1 MLRVSVTSP
10 RRVRTERIG
19 SILNFRGR
27 LRLLFPAQLAL
38 PTSQYTSAHRPILS
52 TDATALV
59 VRRGTPQTRTCRR
72 RLRLRLTRR
81 ITTKPVG
88 GGGAGS
94 SKEPRMPIDAGG
106 PPISEIEA
114 VLL

>member
-38 PTSQYTSAHRPILS
+38 PTSQYASAHRPILS
-52 TDATALV
+52 TDETALL
-59 VRRGTPQTRTCRR
+59 VRRGTPQTLHMQRAIKAQINKTDRNDARGIARGRKQYRNPNAHRCR
-72 RLRLRLTRR
+72 
-81 ITTKPVG
+81 
-88 GGGAGS
+88 
-94 SKEPRMPIDAGG
+94 G
-106 PPISEIEA
+106 PA
-114 VLL
+114 DFGN

>member
-38 PTSQYTSAHRPILS
+38 PTSQYASAHRPILS
-52 TDATALV
+52 TDATALGE
-59 VRRGTPQTRTCRR
+59 RRGTPQTRTCRR

-81 ITTKPVG
+81 IATMPVG
-88 GGGAGS
+88 SRAAGS
-94 SKEPRMPIDAGG
+94 NTETQMPIDAAG